1 MKILY
6 IEDELTKN
14 IDRLRRLFSYYLD
27 EKIISELK
35 RLENDEYGA
44 KPQEIKNIIES
55 TNIIDMED
63 RFPDAMRR
71 IVHSS
76 EQYDCYIVD
85 RNLVENQYEFSEV
98 AAIDQNYNETLHK
111 KYQTREGDY
120 LLNWLIINSKEP
132 KSTLMK
138 FHFLTAYNENDV
150 RGKDIIEMYLDFGAF
165 TGEQFF
171 DKSNQSALDKLKYKI
186 DHIVGLNI
194 RYENRRYLDILRENL
209 GEEDAELFLKV
220 LLEKDDK
227 TQIIENLTKIRIIYE
242 HILEKFETIYPQYK
256 DHKGMDIKK
265 LFSEL
270 EKKGQI
276 NKMLRNYCYTIWQV
290 CSDYG
295 AHKDKRP
302 LDKIFQPT
310 LNTVNSI
317 IFALKEIF
325 LWFGN
330 YCCQLK
336 K

>member
-1 MKILY
+1 M
-6 IEDELTKN
+6 
-14 IDRLRRLFSYYLD
+14 
-27 EKIISELK
+27 
-35 RLENDEYGA
+35 
-44 KPQEIKNIIES
+44 
-55 TNIIDMED
+55 
-63 RFPDAMRR
+63 
-71 IVHSS
+71 
-76 EQYDCYIVD
+76 
-85 RNLVENQYEFSEV
+85 
-98 AAIDQNYNETLHK
+98 
-111 KYQTREGDY
+111 
-120 LLNWLIINSKEP
+120 
-132 KSTLMK
+132 
-138 FHFLTAYNENDV
+138 TAYNENDV
-150 RGKDIIEMYLDFGAF
+150 RGKDIIEMYLDLGAF
-165 TGEQFF
+165 TQEQFF
-171 DKSNQSALDKLKYKI
+171 DKSNKFALDKLKYKI
-186 DHIVGLNI
+186 NHIVSLNT
-194 RYENRRYLDILRENL
+194 RYENRIYLDILRSNL
-209 GEEDAELFLKV
+209 GEEDVEMFLKV

-227 TQIIENLTKIRIIYE
+227 NQIIANLTKIRIIYE

-256 DHKGMDIKK
+256 DYKGIDIKK

-276 NKMLRNYCYTIWQV
+276 NQMLRNYCYTIWQV